1 MSSKFETFK
10 TVGGNPDKHYAIL
23 RVAKLKTKGSVAA
36 ALSHNL
42 RERET
47 LNADKERFYEN
58 TILKGADTV
67 QGGLQT
73 WNARAPEKVRINAVH
88 GLEYFVGGS
97 PDRLNAMS
105 RTEQNAYFSK
115 ALEWFEDRHG
125 AENIIS
131 AVVHRDETTPHMQI
145 IVIPLDERN
154 KLNARALVGGK
165 DNLRQLQTNFAEQVG
180 VEFGLQRGI
189 ERSNARHHTIKEYYA
204 RAQTPL
210 KDDLTLPE
218 RRVAGG
224 LWSTSETD
232 EEWRQRASEAAIDQT
247 YSVNAHLVE
256 ENIRLNRKIL
266 AETANHER
274 EKQSANMA
282 LDFLRIGVGVVKN
295 GVESFELDDLRLMAK
310 IFNSYLSRWDEVQ
323 VDTIKAV
330 LPDFL
335 IEVIQSENG
344 DYAILTCDLEN
355 IGCGNWRGHTH
366 QQLDQLVDVSLRSEQ
381 KYSNDLDNGLK
392 L

>member
-47 LNADKERFYEN
+47 LNADKERFHEN

-67 QGGLQT
+67 QGGLQA
-73 WNARAPEKVRINAVH
+73 WDARAPEKVRINAVH

-97 PDRLNAMS
+97 PDRINVMS
-105 RTEQNAYFSK
+105 RTEQDAYFSK

-180 VEFGLQRGI
+180 LEFGLQRGI

-218 RRVAGG
+218 RRVASG
-224 LWSTSETD
+224 LGSTSETD
-232 EEWRQRASEAAIDQT
+232 EEWRQRASEAAIDQI

-266 AETANHER
+266 AESANHEK

-282 LDFLRIGVGVVKN
+282 LDFLRISVGVVKN
-295 GVESFELDDLRLMAK
+295 GVENFELDDLRLMAK
-310 IFNSYLSRWDEVQ
+310 IFNSYLSRWDEEQ
-323 VDTIKAV
+323 VDTVKAV
-330 LPDFL
+330 LPDL
-335 IEVIQSENG
+335 SIEVVQSEDG
-344 DYAILTCDLEN
+344 DYAILTSDLEN
-355 IGCGNWRGHTH
+355 IGRGNWRGYTH
-366 QQLDQLVDVSLRSEQ
+366 QQLDKRVDASLRFDQ
-381 KYSNDLDNGLK
+381 KHSDDLDGGLK

>member
-10 TVGGNPDKHYAIL
+10 TVGGNPDQHYAIL

-47 LNADKERFYEN
+47 LNADKERFHEN

-67 QGGLQT
+67 QGGLQA
-73 WNARAPEKVRINAVH
+73 WDARAPEKVRINAVH

-97 PDRLNAMS
+97 PDRINAMS
-105 RTEQNAYFSK
+105 RTEQDSYFSK
-115 ALEWFEDRHG
+115 ALEWFEERHG

-131 AVVHRDETTPHMQI
+131 AVIHRDETTPHMQI

-180 VEFGLQRGI
+180 LEFGLQRGI

-218 RRVAGG
+218 RRVVGVIG
-224 LWSTSETD
+224 STSETD
-232 EEWRQRASEAAIDQT
+232 EEWRQRASEAAIDQI

-266 AETANHER
+266 AETANHES
-274 EKQSANMA
+274 KKHTASIA
-282 LDFLRIGVGVVKN
+282 LGFLRIGISGVKN
-295 GVESFELDDLRLMAK
+295 GIDDYSSDDLRKMAAVY
-310 IFNSYLSRWDEVQ
+310 NSYQNRWDEDQLNAV
-323 VDTIKAV
+323 KEV
-330 LPDFL
+330 LPDL
-335 IEVIQSENG
+335 SIEVIKSEDG
-344 DYAILTCDLEN
+344 DYAILTSDLKN
-355 IGCGNWRGHTH
+355 IGRGNWRGYTH
-366 QQLDQLVDVSLRSEQ
+366 QQLDKRVHASLRSEQ
-381 KYSNDLDNGLK
+381 KHSDDLDGSLK

>member
-47 LNADKERFYEN
+47 LNADKERFHEN

-67 QGGLQT
+67 QGGLQA
-73 WNARAPEKVRINAVH
+73 WDARAPEKVRINAVH

-97 PDRLNAMS
+97 PDRINAMS
-105 RTEQNAYFSK
+105 RTEQDAYFSK
-115 ALEWFEDRHG
+115 ALEWFEERHG

-180 VEFGLQRGI
+180 LEFGLQRGI

-210 KDDLTLPE
+210 KDDLRLPE
-218 RRVAGG
+218 RRVTGDLG
-224 LWSTSETD
+224 STSETD
-232 EEWRQRASEAAIDQT
+232 EEWRQRASEVAIDQI

-266 AETANHER
+266 AESANHES
-274 EKQSANMA
+274 EKHSANMA
-282 LDFLRIGVGVVKN
+282 LDFLGIGIDVVKN
-295 GVESFELDDLRLMAK
+295 GVENFELDDLRLMAK
-310 IFNSYLSRWDEVQ
+310 TFNSYLSRWNEEQ
-323 VDTIKAV
+323 VDIVKAV
-330 LPDFL
+330 LPDLL
-335 IEVIQSENG
+335 IEVVQSEDG
-344 DYAILTCDLEN
+344 DYAILTSDLEN
-355 IGCGNWRGHTH
+355 IGRGNWRGYTH
-366 QQLDQLVDVSLRSEQ
+366 QQLDKRVNASLRPEQ
-381 KYSNDLDNGLK
+381 KYSADLDGSLK

>member
-47 LNADKERFYEN
+47 LNADKERFHEN

-67 QGGLQT
+67 QGGLQA
-73 WNARAPEKVRINAVH
+73 WDARAPEKVRINAVH

-97 PDRLNAMS
+97 PDRINAMS
-105 RTEQNAYFSK
+105 RTEQDAYFSK
-115 ALEWFEDRHG
+115 ALEWFEERHG

-180 VEFGLQRGI
+180 LEFGLQRGI

-210 KDDLTLPE
+210 KNDLTLPE
-218 RRVAGG
+218 RRVSGDLG
-224 LWSTSETD
+224 STSETD
-232 EEWRQRASEAAIDQT
+232 EEWRQRASEVAIDQI

-266 AETANHER
+266 AESANHES
-274 EKQSANMA
+274 EKHSANMA
-282 LDFLRIGVGVVKN
+282 LDFLGIGIDVVKN
-295 GVESFELDDLRLMAK
+295 GVENFELDDLRLMAK
-310 IFNSYLSRWDEVQ
+310 TFNSYLSRWDEEQ
-323 VDTIKAV
+323 VDTVKAV
-330 LPDFL
+330 LPDLL
-335 IEVIQSENG
+335 IEVVQSEDG
-344 DYAILTCDLEN
+344 DYAILTSDLEN
-355 IGCGNWRGHTH
+355 IGRGNWRGYTH
-366 QQLDQLVDVSLRSEQ
+366 QQLDKRVDASLRSEV
-381 KYSNDLDNGLK
+381 KHSDDLDGGLK

>member
-47 LNADKERFYEN
+47 LNADKERFHEN
-58 TILKGADTV
+58 TILKGANTV
-67 QGGLQT
+67 QGGLQA
-73 WNARAPEKVRINAVH
+73 WDARAPEKVRINAVH

-97 PDRLNAMS
+97 PDRINALS
-105 RTEQNAYFSK
+105 RTEQDAYFSK

-145 IVIPLDERN
+145 VVIPLDERN

-180 VEFGLQRGI
+180 LEFGLQRGI

-224 LWSTSETD
+224 IGSASETD
-232 EEWRQRASEAAIDQT
+232 EEWRQRASEAAIDQI

-266 AETANHER
+266 AESANHES

-282 LDFLRIGVGVVKN
+282 LDFLGIGIDVVKN
-295 GVESFELDDLRLMAK
+295 GVENFELDDLRLMAK
-310 IFNSYLSRWDEVQ
+310 AFNSYLSRWNEEQ
-323 VDTIKAV
+323 IEGIKKV
-330 LPDFL
+330 LPDL
-335 IEVIQSENG
+335 SIEIIQSEDG
-344 DYAILTCDLEN
+344 DYAILTSDLEN
-355 IGCGNWRGHTH
+355 IGRGNWRGYTH
-366 QQLDQLVDVSLRSEQ
+366 QQLDKRVDASLRSEH
-381 KYSNDLDNGLK
+381 KHSNDLGGGLK

>member
-10 TVGGNPDKHYAIL
+10 TVGGNPNAHYAIL

-47 LNADKERFYEN
+47 LNADKERLHEN

-67 QGGLQT
+67 QDGLQA
-73 WNARAPEKVRINAVH
+73 WDARAPEKVRINAVH

-97 PDRLNAMS
+97 PDRINAMS
-105 RTEQNAYFSK
+105 RTQQDAYFSK

-165 DNLRQLQTNFAEQVG
+165 DNLRQLQTNFAEHVG
-180 VEFGLQRGI
+180 LEFGLQRGI
-189 ERSNARHHTIKEYYA
+189 ERSNARHHTIKEYYT
-204 RAQTPL
+204 RAQKPL

-224 LWSTSETD
+224 IGSTSETD
-232 EEWRQRASEAAIDQT
+232 EEWRQRASEAAIDQI

-256 ENIRLNRKIL
+256 ENVRLNRKIL
-266 AETANHER
+266 AESAKHER

-282 LDFLRIGVGVVKN
+282 LGFLRVGIGVVKR
-295 GVESFELDDLRLMAK
+295 GVENYKLDDLRLMAK
-310 IFNSYLSRWDEVQ
+310 IFNSYQSRWDEEQ
-323 VDTIKAV
+323 VDTVKAV
-330 LPDFL
+330 LPDL
-335 IEVIQSENG
+335 SIEVVQSEDG
-344 DYAILTCDLEN
+344 DYAILTSDLEN
-355 IGCGNWRGHTH
+355 IGRGNWRGYTH
-366 QQLDQLVDVSLRSEQ
+366 QQLDKRVHASLRSEH
-381 KYSNDLDNGLK
+381 KHSDNLGGCLK

>member
-47 LNADKERFYEN
+47 LNADKERFHEN

-67 QGGLQT
+67 QGGLQA
-73 WNARAPEKVRINAVH
+73 WDARAPEKVRINAVH

-97 PDRLNAMS
+97 PDRINAMS
-105 RTEQNAYFSK
+105 RTEQDAYFSK

-131 AVVHRDETTPHMQI
+131 AIIHRDETTPHMQI

-180 VEFGLQRGI
+180 LEFGLQRGI

-224 LWSTSETD
+224 IGSTSETD
-232 EEWRQRASEAAIDQT
+232 EEWRQRASEAAIDQI

-266 AETANHER
+266 AETANHES
-274 EKQSANMA
+274 EKHSASMA
-282 LDFLRIGVGVVKN
+282 LGFLRIGIGGVKN
-295 GVESFELDDLRLMAK
+295 GIDDYSSDDLRKMAAVYN
-310 IFNSYLSRWDEVQ
+310 FYQSRWDEDQLNAV
-323 VDTIKAV
+323 KEV
-330 LPDFL
+330 LPDL
-335 IEVIQSENG
+335 SIEVIKSEDG
-344 DYAILTCDLEN
+344 DYAILTYDLEN
-355 IGCGNWRGHTH
+355 IGRGNWRGYTH
-366 QQLDQLVDVSLRSEQ
+366 QQLDIRVNTSAQIAKKHSD
-381 KYSNDLDNGLK
+381 NLDGGLK

>member
-10 TVGGNPDKHYAIL
+10 TVGGNPDQHYAIL

-47 LNADKERFYEN
+47 LNADKERFHEN

-67 QGGLQT
+67 QGGLQA
-73 WNARAPEKVRINAVH
+73 WDARAPEKVRINAVH

-97 PDRLNAMS
+97 PDRINAMS
-105 RTEQNAYFSK
+105 RTEQDSYFSK
-115 ALEWFEDRHG
+115 ALEWFEERHG

-131 AVVHRDETTPHMQI
+131 AVIHRDETTPHMQI

-180 VEFGLQRGI
+180 LEFGLQRGI

-218 RRVAGG
+218 RRAASG
-224 LWSTSETD
+224 LGSTSETD
-232 EEWRQRASEAAIDQT
+232 EEWRQRASEAAIDQI

-266 AETANHER
+266 AESANHES

-282 LDFLRIGVGVVKN
+282 LDFLGIGIDVIKN
-295 GVESFELDDLRLMAK
+295 GVENFELDDLRLMAK
-310 IFNSYLSRWDEVQ
+310 IYNSYLSRWDEEQ
-323 VDTIKAV
+323 VDTVKAV
-330 LPDFL
+330 LPDL
-335 IEVIQSENG
+335 SIEVVQSEDG
-344 DYAILTCDLEN
+344 DYAILSSDLDN
-355 IGCGNWRGHTH
+355 IGRGNWRGYTH
-366 QQLDQLVDVSLRSEQ
+366 QQLDKRVDASLLTKQ
-381 KYSNDLDNGLK
+381 KYSDDLDGNLK

>member
-47 LNADKERFYEN
+47 LNADKERFHEN

-67 QGGLQT
+67 QGGLQA
-73 WNARAPEKVRINAVH
+73 WDARAPEKIRINAVH

-97 PDRLNAMS
+97 PDRINAMS
-105 RTEQNAYFSK
+105 RTEQDAYFSK

-180 VEFGLQRGI
+180 LEFGLQRGI

-210 KDDLTLPE
+210 KNDLTLPE
-218 RRVAGG
+218 RRVSDDLG
-224 LWSTSETD
+224 STSETD
-232 EEWRQRASEAAIDQT
+232 EEWRQRASEVAIDQI

-266 AETANHER
+266 AENANHES

-282 LDFLRIGVGVVKN
+282 LGFLRIGIGVVKN
-295 GVESFELDDLRLMAK
+295 GVEKFKLDDLRLMAK
-310 IFNSYLSRWDEVQ
+310 IFNSYLSRWDEEQ

-330 LPDFL
+330 LPGL
-335 IEVIQSENG
+335 SIEVIQSEDG
-344 DYAILTCDLEN
+344 DYAIHTSDLEN
-355 IGCGNWRGHTH
+355 IGRGNWRGYTH
-366 QQLDQLVDVSLRSEQ
+366 QQLDKRVDASLRSEQ
-381 KYSNDLDNGLK
+381 EHSDDLDGGLK

>member
-47 LNADKERFYEN
+47 LNADKERFHEN

-67 QGGLQT
+67 QGGLQA
-73 WNARAPEKVRINAVH
+73 WDARAPEKVRINAVH

-97 PDRLNAMS
+97 PDRINAMS
-105 RTEQNAYFSK
+105 RTEQDAYFSK
-115 ALEWFEDRHG
+115 ALEWFEERHG

-154 KLNARALVGGK
+154 KLNARSLVGGK

-180 VEFGLQRGI
+180 LEFGLQRGI

-204 RAQTPL
+204 RAQKPL

-224 LWSTSETD
+224 IRSTSETD
-232 EEWRQRASEAAIDQT
+232 EEWRQRASEAAIDQI

-256 ENIRLNRKIL
+256 ENVRLNRKIL
-266 AETANHER
+266 AESANHER

-282 LDFLRIGVGVVKN
+282 LGFLRVGIGVVKR
-295 GVESFELDDLRLMAK
+295 GVENYKLDDLRLMAK
-310 IFNSYLSRWDEVQ
+310 IFNSYQSRWDEEQ
-323 VDTIKAV
+323 VETVKAV
-330 LPDFL
+330 LPDL
-335 IEVIQSENG
+335 SIEVVQSEDG
-344 DYAILTCDLEN
+344 DYAILTSDLEN
-355 IGCGNWRGHTH
+355 IGRGNWRGYTH
-366 QQLDQLVDVSLRSEQ
+366 QQLDKRVDASLRPEH
-381 KYSNDLDNGLK
+381 KYSDDLDGSLK
-392 L
+392 F

>member
-1 MSSKFETFK
+1 MNSKFETFK

-47 LNADKERFYEN
+47 LNADKERFHEN

-67 QGGLQT
+67 QGGLQA
-73 WNARAPEKVRINAVH
+73 WDARAPEKVRINAVH

-97 PDRLNAMS
+97 PDRINALS
-105 RTEQNAYFSK
+105 RTEQDAYFSN
-115 ALEWFEDRHG
+115 ALEWFEERHG

-180 VEFGLQRGI
+180 LEFGLQRGI
-189 ERSNARHHTIKEYYA
+189 ERSNARHYTIKEYYA

-210 KDDLTLPE
+210 KDDLKLPE
-218 RRVAGG
+218 RRMTDDLG
-224 LWSTSETD
+224 STSETD
-232 EEWRQRASEAAIDQT
+232 EEWRQRASEAAIDQV
-247 YSVNAHLVE
+247 YSVNANLVE

-266 AETANHER
+266 ADSANHER

-282 LDFLRIGVGVVKN
+282 LGFLRIAIGVVKN
-295 GVESFELDDLRLMAK
+295 GVENFKLDDLRLMAK
-310 IFNSYLSRWDEVQ
+310 IFNSYLTRWDEEQ
-323 VDTIKAV
+323 VDTVKVV
-330 LPDFL
+330 LPDL
-335 IEVIQSENG
+335 SIEVIQSEDG
-344 DYAILTCDLEN
+344 DYAIHTSDLEN
-355 IGCGNWRGHTH
+355 IGRGNWQGYTH
-366 QQLDQLVDVSLRSEQ
+366 QQLDKRVHASLRSEH
-381 KYSNDLDNGLK
+381 KHSDDLDSGLK

>member
-1 MSSKFETFK
+1 MNSKFETFK

-47 LNADKERFYEN
+47 MNADKERFHEN

-67 QGGLQT
+67 QGGLQA
-73 WNARAPEKVRINAVH
+73 WDARAPEKVRINAVH

-97 PDRLNAMS
+97 PDRINAMS
-105 RTEQNAYFSK
+105 RTEQDAYFSR

-180 VEFGLQRGI
+180 LEFGLQRGI

-218 RRVAGG
+218 RRVAGDLG
-224 LWSTSETD
+224 STSETD
-232 EEWRQRASEAAIDQT
+232 EEWRQRASEAAIDQI

-256 ENIRLNRKIL
+256 ENVRLNRKIL
-266 AETANHER
+266 AESANHER

-282 LDFLRIGVGVVKN
+282 LGFLRVGIGVVKN
-295 GVESFELDDLRLMAK
+295 GVENYKLDDLRLMAK
-310 IFNSYLSRWDEVQ
+310 IFNSYQSRWDEEQ
-323 VDTIKAV
+323 VDTVKGV
-330 LPDFL
+330 LPDL
-335 IEVIQSENG
+335 SIEVIQSENS
-344 DYAILTCDLEN
+344 DYAILTSDLEN
-355 IGCGNWRGHTH
+355 IGRGNWRGYTH
-366 QQLDQLVDVSLRSEQ
+366 QQLDKRVYASLRSEHD
-381 KYSNDLDNGLK
+381 YSDDLDDGLK

>member
-10 TVGGNPDKHYAIL
+10 TVGGNPDAHYAIL
-23 RVAKLKTKGSVAA
+23 RVAKLKTKGSLAA

-67 QGGLQT
+67 QGSLQA
-73 WNARAPEKVRINAVH
+73 WDARAPEKIRINAVH

-97 PDRLNAMS
+97 PDRINAMS
-105 RTEQNAYFSK
+105 RTEQDAYFSK
-115 ALEWFEDRHG
+115 ALEWFKDRHG

-180 VEFGLQRGI
+180 LEFGLQRGI
-189 ERSNARHHTIKEYYA
+189 ERSNARHHTIKEYYT

-210 KDDLTLPE
+210 KNDLTLPE
-218 RRVAGG
+218 RRIAGNIG
-224 LWSTSETD
+224 STSETD
-232 EEWRQRASEAAIDQT
+232 EEWRQRASEAAIDQI

-256 ENIRLNRKIL
+256 ENIRLNRRIL
-266 AETANHER
+266 VESANHEN
-274 EKQSANMA
+274 EKHFASIA
-282 LDFLRIGVGVVKN
+282 LGFLRISIGIGKN
-295 GVESFELDDLRLMAK
+295 GVENYSSDVLRKMVT
-310 IFNSYLSRWDEVQ
+310 IFNSYQSRWDEDQ
-323 VDTIKAV
+323 VNAVKEV
-330 LPDFL
+330 LPAL
-335 IEVIQSENG
+335 TIELLPLEDS
-344 DYAILTCDLEN
+344 DYAILTSDLEN
-355 IGCGNWRGHTH
+355 IGRRSWQEYTC
-366 QQLDQLVDVSLRSEQ
+366 QQLDKRIYTSLRSEHQ
-381 KYSNDLDNGLK
+381 YSDDLDGALK

>member
-47 LNADKERFYEN
+47 LNADKERFHEN

-67 QGGLQT
+67 QGGLQA
-73 WNARAPEKVRINAVH
+73 WDARAPEKVRINAVH

-97 PDRLNAMS
+97 PDRINAMS
-105 RTEQNAYFSK
+105 RTEQDAYFSK
-115 ALEWFEDRHG
+115 ALEWFEERHG

-180 VEFGLQRGI
+180 LEFGLQRGI

-204 RAQTPL
+204 RAQKPL

-224 LWSTSETD
+224 IRLTSETD
-232 EEWRQRASEAAIDQT
+232 EEWRQRASEAAIDQI

-256 ENIRLNRKIL
+256 ENVRLNRKIL
-266 AETANHER
+266 AESANHER

-282 LDFLRIGVGVVKN
+282 LGFLRVGIGVVKR
-295 GVESFELDDLRLMAK
+295 GVENYKLDDLRLMAK
-310 IFNSYLSRWDEVQ
+310 IFNSYQSRWDEEQ
-323 VDTIKAV
+323 VETVKAV
-330 LPDFL
+330 LPDL
-335 IEVIQSENG
+335 SIEVVQSEDG
-344 DYAILTCDLEN
+344 DYAILTSDLKN
-355 IGCGNWRGHTH
+355 IGRGNWRGYTH
-366 QQLDQLVDVSLRSEQ
+366 QQLDKRVDASLRPEH
-381 KYSNDLDNGLK
+381 KYSDGLDGSLK
-392 L
+392 F

>member
-1 MSSKFETFK
+1 MNSKFETFK

-47 LNADKERFYEN
+47 LNADKERFHDN

-67 QGGLQT
+67 QGGLQA
-73 WNARAPEKVRINAVH
+73 WDARAPEKVRINAVH

-97 PDRLNAMS
+97 PDRINAMS
-105 RTEQNAYFSK
+105 RTEQDAYFSK
-115 ALEWFEDRHG
+115 ALEWFEERHG

-165 DNLRQLQTNFAEQVG
+165 DNLRQLQSNFAEQVG
-180 VEFGLQRGI
+180 LEFGLQRGI

-218 RRVAGG
+218 RRASGDLG
-224 LWSTSETD
+224 STSETD
-232 EEWRQRASEAAIDQT
+232 EEWHQRASEAATDQI

-266 AETANHER
+266 AENANHER
-274 EKQSANMA
+274 EKQSADMA
-282 LDFLRIGVGVVKN
+282 LGFLRIAIGVVKN
-295 GVESFELDDLRLMAK
+295 GVENFKLDDLRFMAK
-310 IFNSYLSRWDEVQ
+310 VFNSYQNRWNEEQ
-323 VDTIKAV
+323 VDTVKAV
-330 LPDFL
+330 LPDL
-335 IEVIQSENG
+335 SIEVVQSEDG
-344 DYAILTCDLEN
+344 DYAILTSDLEN
-355 IGCGNWRGHTH
+355 IGRGNWRGYTH
-366 QQLDQLVDVSLRSEQ
+366 QQLDKRVDASLRPEQ
-381 KYSNDLDNGLK
+381 KYSDDLDGSLK

>member
-42 RERET
+42 RDRET
-47 LNADKERFYEN
+47 LNADKERLHEN
-58 TILKGADTV
+58 TLLKGADTV
-67 QGGLQT
+67 QGGLQA
-73 WNARAPEKVRINAVH
+73 WDARAPEKVRINAVH

-97 PDRLNAMS
+97 PDRINAMS
-105 RTEQNAYFSK
+105 RTEQDAYFSK

-180 VEFGLQRGI
+180 LEFGLQRGI

-218 RRVAGG
+218 RRVAGDLG
-224 LWSTSETD
+224 STSETD
-232 EEWRQRASEAAIDQT
+232 EEWRQRASEAAIDQI

-256 ENIRLNRKIL
+256 ENVRLNRKIL
-266 AETANHER
+266 AESANHER

-295 GVESFELDDLRLMAK
+295 GVENFELDNLRVMAK
-310 IFNSYLSRWDEVQ
+310 IFNSYQGRWNEEQ
-323 VDTIKAV
+323 VNTVKAV
-330 LPDFL
+330 LPYL
-335 IEVIQSENG
+335 SIEVIQSEDG
-344 DYAILTCDLEN
+344 DYAILTSDLEN
-355 IGCGNWRGHTH
+355 IGRGNWRGHTH
-366 QQLDQLVDVSLRSEQ
+366 QQLDKRVDASLRSEQ
-381 KYSNDLDNGLK
+381 KYSDDLDGGLK